1 MHDRMVVAKVAVSS
15 AHYSYDNEYSYMIP
29 TEFIDKIVPGMRVV
43 VPFGNGNRHT
53 IGLVTR
59 LHPLEIPDP
68 KIKPLISPADEV
80 PLINEEMLGIVMW
93 LKEMT
98 FCTYFDAYRSVVPAG
113 FGYKFSVHYTLANT
127 NLDDFLLPDAEANVL
142 HFMMQANNQK
152 EIDDFIDFA
161 RQPRLKAIMA
171 SLVDKGFVEINDELK
186 RRVSDGSGRMLR
198 LAPGYLEKIG
208 TEIEPQ
214 LTPKQKAVAVL
225 LEECGCAAVKE
236 VMYMTNCTSALI
248 VRMKNLGI
256 IDEFENEVL
265 RDAIGELEELRD
277 PQSIVLNDEQ
287 QNAYDGIMELVEQGR
302 PAGALLYG
310 VTGSG
315 KTAVF
320 FRLIDSVLKSGK
332 TAMMLVP
339 EISLTPQMLRK
350 FKMYFGSDVAV
361 LHSSLSL
368 GQRNDEFKRIRSGD
382 ARIVIGTRSAVFAP
396 LENIGLIIIDEEGEH
411 TYKSE
416 NSPRYHARDVAIK
429 RCGNHNAVLVMASA
443 TPSLETFYDAKV
455 RGRFHLF
462 EMRRRYADAVLP
474 EVEIIDMAYENGAL
488 FSDKLKNKLRE
499 TLDHKEQAILFLNRR
514 GFNTYISCLDCR
526 KPVSCPNCDL
536 PLTYHKKN
544 NKLMCHYCGFS
555 MDNVSQCPSC
565 GSDHLF
571 TSGVGT
577 QRVEDE
583 LAREFPEA
591 RILRMD
597 ADTTFSRYSYEEN
610 FKAFENGEYDIM
622 LGTQMIAKGLNFPNV
637 TLVGVISLD
646 KALFTGDFRSYERT
660 FSLLTQVAGRSGR
673 GDKPGVAYLQTFV
686 PDHFVL
692 NLAAK
697 QDYDEFFEEEIE
709 LRQSLIYPPFCDICV
724 IGFSSSLESKA
735 VNAANWFAGEFCKKA
750 DRMVRQGAKLPF
762 RMLGPAPCTLG
773 MINRKYRYR
782 LILKCRNTRDFR
794 QCIRELLLR
803 FYKITDFRAVSIYA
817 DINGDIGL

>member
-1 MHDRMVVAKVAVSS
+1 MHEKMVVAKVAVSG

-29 TEFIDKIVPGMRVV
+29 VQFIDKVVPGIRVV

-53 IGLVTR
+53 VGLVTR
-59 LHPLEIPDP
+59 LHPLEVPDP
-68 KIKPLISPADEV
+68 KIKPLISPADEE

-93 LKEMT
+93 LKETT
-98 FCTYFDAYRSVVPAG
+98 FCTFFDAYKSVVPSG
-113 FGYKFSVHYTLANT
+113 FGYKFSVHYSVANT
-127 NLDDFLLPDAEANVL
+127 MLDEFMLSEQETNVL
-142 HFMMQANNQK
+142 HFMKQAKNQR
-152 EIDDFIDFA
+152 EIDEFIDFA
-161 RQPRLKAIMA
+161 RQPRLKGIIA

-186 RRVSDGSGRMLR
+186 RRVGDGSVRMLR
-198 LAPGYLEKIG
+198 LNADFLEKIG
-208 TEIEPQ
+208 TEAEPE
-214 LTPKQKAVAVL
+214 LTSKQKNVVAL
-225 LEECGCAAVKE
+225 LNDCGCAAVKE

-248 VRMKNLGI
+248 TRMKKLGI
-256 IDEFENEVL
+256 LDEFENEVL
-265 RDAIGELEELRD
+265 RDAIGELEGAKE
-277 PQSIVLNDEQ
+277 PESIVLNEEQ
-287 QNAYDGIMELVEQGR
+287 QNAYDGIMELLSQGK

-320 FRLIDSVLKSGK
+320 FRLIDSVLKSGR

-350 FKMYFGSDVAV
+350 FKTYFGSKVAV

-396 LENIGLIIIDEEGEH
+396 LENIGIIIIDEEGEH

-416 NSPRYHARDVAIK
+416 SSPRYHARDVAIK

-455 RGRFHLF
+455 RKRFHLF
-462 EMRRRYADAVLP
+462 EMRKRYADAVLP
-474 EVEIIDMAYENGAL
+474 NVEIIDMAYENGAL
-488 FSDKLKNKLRE
+488 FSEKLKDRLRQ
-499 TLDHKEQAILFLNRR
+499 TLDNKEQAILFLNRR

-526 KPVSCPNCDL
+526 HPVSCPNCDL

-555 MDNVSQCPSC
+555 MDNVTQCPSC

-571 TSGVGT
+571 TSGIGT
-577 QRVEDE
+577 QRIEDE
-583 LAREFPEA
+583 IAKDLPQA

-597 ADTTFSRYSYEEN
+597 ADTVFSRYSYEEN
-610 FKAFENGEYDIM
+610 FKAFENGDYDIM

-637 TLVGVISLD
+637 TLVGVVSLD

-709 LRQSLIYPPFCDICV
+709 LRRSLIYPPFCDICV
-724 IGFSSSLESKA
+724 IGFSSSLESLA
-735 VNAANWFAGEFCKKA
+735 IQASDWFAREFFYTA
-750 DRMVRQGAKLPF
+750 ERIRQTGVKLPI

-773 MINRKYRYR
+773 RINRKYRYR
-782 LILKCRNTRDFR
+782 LILKCRNTKDFR
-794 QCIRELLLR
+794 QCIREMLLK
-803 FYKITDFRAVSIYA
+803 FYKRNDFRAVSIYA

>member
-1 MHDRMVVAKVAVSS
+1 MHENMLVAKVAVSG
-15 AHYSYDNEYSYMIP
+15 AHYSYDNEYSYMVP
-29 TEFIDKIVPGMRVV
+29 SRFSDKIVPGIRVV

-53 IGLVTR
+53 VGLVTR

-68 KIKPLISPADEV
+68 KIKPLISPADEG
-80 PLINEEMLGIVMW
+80 PLINAEMLDIIMW
-93 LKEMT
+93 LKETT
-98 FCTYFDAYRSVVPAG
+98 FCTYFDAFRSVVPAG
-113 FGYKFSVHYTLANT
+113 FEYKFSIHYSVANT
-127 NLDDFLLPDAEANVL
+127 VIDERALTSKELNVL
-142 HFMMQANNQK
+142 HFMMQAKNQR
-152 EIDDFIDFA
+152 EIDEFLDFA
-161 RQPRLKAIMA
+161 GQPGLKGIIA
-171 SLVDKGFVEINDELK
+171 SLVDKGCVEINDELK
-186 RRVSDGSGRMLR
+186 RRVGDESVRMLR
-198 LAPGYLEKIG
+198 LNSGYLESIG
-208 TEIEPQ
+208 TETEPE
-214 LTPKQKAVAVL
+214 LTPKQRNVVSL
-225 LEECGCAAVKE
+225 LKDCGCAAVKE
-236 VMYMTNCTSALI
+236 VMYMTNCTAALI
-248 VRMKNLGI
+248 TRMKKLGI
-256 IDEFENEVL
+256 VDDFENEVP
-265 RDAIGELEELRD
+265 RDAIGELEELKD
-277 PQSIVLNDEQ
+277 PESIILNDEQ
-287 QNAYDGIMELVEQGR
+287 QKAYDGICELISQGK

-320 FRLIDSVLKSGK
+320 FRLISSVLKSGR

-350 FKMYFGSDVAV
+350 FKTYFGSSVAV

-382 ARIVIGTRSAVFAP
+382 AKIVIGTRSAVFAP
-396 LENIGLIIIDEEGEH
+396 LDNIGIIIIDEEGEH

-416 NSPRYHARDVAIK
+416 SSPRYHARDVAIK

-455 RGRFHLF
+455 RKRFHLF
-462 EMRRRYADAVLP
+462 EMRKRYADAVLP
-474 EVEIIDMAYENGAL
+474 TVEIIDMAFEGGKL

-499 TLDHKEQAILFLNRR
+499 TLDNKEQAILFLNRR
-514 GFNTYISCLDCR
+514 GFNTYVSCLDCR
-526 KPVSCPNCDL
+526 KPVSCPNCEL

-555 MDNVSQCPSC
+555 MENVVQCPSC

-583 LAREFPEA
+583 LAKDFPDA

-610 FKAFENGEYDIM
+610 FKAFENGKYDIM

-637 TLVGVISLD
+637 TLVGVVSLD

-686 PDHFVL
+686 PEHFVL

-697 QDYDEFFEEEIE
+697 QDYDEFFEEEIA
-709 LRQSLIYPPFCDICV
+709 LRKELIYPPFCDICV
-724 IGFSSSLESKA
+724 IGFSSPLESKA
-735 VNAANWFAGEFCKKA
+735 INASDWFAKEFLHKA
-750 DRMVRQGAKLPF
+750 DILIRNGVKLPF
-762 RMLGPAPCTLG
+762 RILGPAPCTLG
-773 MINRKYRYR
+773 RINKKYRYR
-782 LILKCRNTRDFR
+782 LIIKCRSTRDFR
-794 QCIRELLLR
+794 QCIRELLLE
-803 FYKITDFRAVSIYA
+803 FYKKPDFRAVSIYA

>member
-1 MHDRMVVAKVAVSS
+1 MHEKMVVAKVAVSG

-29 TEFIDKIVPGMRVV
+29 VQFIDKVVPGIRVV

-53 IGLVTR
+53 VGLVTR
-59 LHPLEIPDP
+59 LHPLEVPDP
-68 KIKPLISPADEV
+68 KIKPLISPADEE

-93 LKEMT
+93 LKETT
-98 FCTYFDAYRSVVPAG
+98 FCTFFDAYKSVVPSG
-113 FGYKFSVHYTLANT
+113 FGYKFSMHYSVANT
-127 NLDDFLLPDAEANVL
+127 MLDEFMLSEQETNVL
-142 HFMMQANNQK
+142 HFMKQAKNQR
-152 EIDDFIDFA
+152 EIDEFIDFA
-161 RQPRLKAIMA
+161 RQPRLKGIIA

-186 RRVSDGSGRMLR
+186 RRVGDGSVRMLR
-198 LAPGYLEKIG
+198 LNADFLEKTG
-208 TEIEPQ
+208 TEAEPE
-214 LTPKQKAVAVL
+214 LTSKQKNVVAL
-225 LEECGCAAVKE
+225 LNDCGCAAVKE

-248 VRMKNLGI
+248 TRMKKLGI
-256 IDEFENEVL
+256 LDEFENEVL
-265 RDAIGELEELRD
+265 RDAIGELEGAKE
-277 PQSIVLNDEQ
+277 PESIVLNEEQ
-287 QNAYDGIMELVEQGR
+287 QNAYDGIMELLSQGK

-320 FRLIDSVLKSGK
+320 FRLIDSVLKSGR

-350 FKMYFGSDVAV
+350 FKTYFGSKVAV

-396 LENIGLIIIDEEGEH
+396 LENIGIIIIDEEGEH

-416 NSPRYHARDVAIK
+416 SSPRYHARDVAIK

-455 RGRFHLF
+455 RKRFHLF
-462 EMRRRYADAVLP
+462 EMRKRYADAVLP
-474 EVEIIDMAYENGAL
+474 NVEIIDMAYENGAL
-488 FSDKLKNKLRE
+488 FSEKLKDRLRQ
-499 TLDHKEQAILFLNRR
+499 TLDNKEQAILFLNRR

-526 KPVSCPNCDL
+526 HPVSCPNCDL

-555 MDNVSQCPSC
+555 MDNVTQCPSC

-571 TSGVGT
+571 TSGIGT
-577 QRVEDE
+577 QRIEDE
-583 LAREFPEA
+583 IAKDLPQA

-597 ADTTFSRYSYEEN
+597 ADTVFSRYSYEEN

-637 TLVGVISLD
+637 TLVGVVSLD

-709 LRQSLIYPPFCDICV
+709 LRRSLIYPPFCDICV
-724 IGFSSSLESKA
+724 IGFSSSLESLA
-735 VNAANWFAGEFCKKA
+735 IQASDWFAREFFYTA
-750 DRMVRQGAKLPF
+750 ERIRQTGVKLPI

-773 MINRKYRYR
+773 RINRKYRYR
-782 LILKCRNTRDFR
+782 LILKCRNTKDFR
-794 QCIRELLLR
+794 QCIREMLLK
-803 FYKITDFRAVSIYA
+803 FYKRNDFRAVSIYA